1 MARLLSQLAVGETVT
16 IQETGGGA
24 QYYVGQHNYWSRAN
38 GNGYT
43 MLIRAKYLDVLLN
56 NSWDST
62 SGRYKFSSQYN
73 QSYVYLNNTFFN
85 TLPESIRNK
94 ISTSVSYLDSYNQSR
109 YTSQWRRRTNQKIW
123 SPSYFDMSG
132 YTDMIENTSD
142 FSTSSGDGN
151 TSIYWYSAY
160 GRPTK
165 CSESVC
171 SLIYS
176 SIAAQMGTSFTFAS
190 HGGGYMLWRST
201 QNSIPLQC
209 GDSDGMNWDID
220 STVVHPWPM
229 FCILATEVRVSDSGE
244 LYVGPDT
251 VSFSNIPQIAMI
263 GESTTIQWQSV
274 SDATSYTLERS
285 NNGGSSYT
293 QVYTGANTTF
303 TETVGSDWTQL
314 QYRVK
319 AINADGESPYTVSPA
334 IEVVSSQVLV
344 ISGTDSDLG
353 TLTADIHY
361 TVSSNTGNQINL
373 SRYVNGIQVA
383 SLTVDSGFS
392 YDIPVLE
399 LPTGENQSIQIQASV
414 NTTGGSPV
422 SASRN
427 WTYDKANI
435 EFPDDAG
442 IGVLSQNGDNVYP
455 ATVMEAIR
463 TYGFMGGT
471 LDKTLL
477 ELANSG
483 QVLTGSYVGTGQY
496 GASNPNTI
504 ELMSTPRLFFVT
516 SDDNYGFTW
525 FYNSTK
531 GNYISGGNN
540 YQTVTVSE
548 NTISWYAS
556 SALVQA
562 NENGK
567 VYNWTAIC

>member
-1 MARLLSQLAVGETVT
+1 
-16 IQETGGGA
+16 
-24 QYYVGQHNYWSRAN
+24 
-38 GNGYT
+38 
-43 MLIRAKYLDVLLN
+43 MLIRATPLHGTLN
-56 NSWDST
+56 NQDMSMISVLNPFFETIDENIKTLVPDLTYYVADRGTDSYDRWESRAVTAKIFTLSGWHLRNLPLYNPSNSSYCPGWNSETFQSPPPALDATMLWNVLKNEGQGTLYSSFTTTYRNRFTAGYT
-62 SGRYKFSSQYN
+62 SVVYYGFVGTSSQPNYVTYN
-73 QSYVYLNNTFFN
+73 IAPYGMPSGTIFPCIAPYGNQIKVADDGTAYIGP
-85 TLPESIRNK
+85 LPPNGF
-94 ISTSVSYLDSYNQSR
+94 V
-109 YTSQWRRRTNQKIW
+109 RT
-123 SPSYFDMSG
+123 
-132 YTDMIENTSD
+132 
-142 FSTSSGDGN
+142 
-151 TSIYWYSAY
+151 
-160 GRPTK
+160 
-165 CSESVC
+165 
-171 SLIYS
+171 
-176 SIAAQMGTSFTFAS
+176 
-190 HGGGYMLWRST
+190 
-201 QNSIPLQC
+201 
-209 GDSDGMNWDID
+209 
-220 STVVHPWPM
+220 
-229 FCILATEVRVSDSGE
+229 
-244 LYVGPDT
+244 
-251 VSFSNIPQIAMI
+251 PQQAMQ
-263 GESTTIQWQSV
+263 GQPVTIQWQSV

-285 NNGGSSYT
+285 TNGGSSYT

-334 IEVVSSQVLV
+334 IEVVSSQVLA
-344 ISGTDSDLG
+344 ISGTDGDLG

-504 ELMSTPRLFFVT
+504 EMSRSPKLFVIGVVNNYTYAIWTDGMTLMS
-516 SDDNYGFTW
+516 S
-525 FYNSTK
+525 
-531 GNYISGGNN
+531 ISGSASWTNN
-540 YQTVTVSE
+540 VLINE
-548 NTISWYAS
+548 NGISWYNTGNAINQFNYS
-556 SALVQA
+556 
-562 NENGK
+562 GTT
-567 VYNWTAIC
+567 YNWVAIC